1 MKYAAIFMVLVLIA
15 SLVGVGYLYLTA
27 NVTVQAVGV
36 TAVEASTQPALFEEL
51 ARQVENRQVLG
62 TASSSVPLGSVE
74 NYQFYTYTVRL
85 RNNSFVT
92 ADMVEVQVTP
102 MEGDVLQIEFE
113 TKKGDLY
120 MEINAPDGT
129 TIYCGNGKETTDF
142 TVNIRESG
150 VYTIVVEGRRAKGT
164 IHVRCQG

>member
-36 TAVEASTQPALFEEL
+36 TAVEASTQPALFDEL
-51 ARQVENRQVLG
+51 ARQVESRQVLG
-62 TASSSVPLGSVE
+62 TAYTSTPLGSME

-85 RNNSFVT
+85 RNSCFVT

-102 MEGDVLQIEFE
+102 MEGDVLQI
-113 TKKGDLY
+113 GDDTARALPARSTGDITATILTDVNMHSVRELNITYY
-120 MEINAPDGT
+120 MW
-129 TIYCGNGKETTDF
+129 
-142 TVNIRESG
+142 G
-150 VYTIVVEGRRAKGT
+150 VPFSLKTAYG
-164 IHVRCQG
+164 H

>member
-36 TAVEASTQPALFEEL
+36 TAVEAATQPALFEEL

-62 TASSSVPLGSVE
+62 TAFSSVPLGSME

-102 MEGDVLQIEFE
+102 MEGDVLQI
-113 TKKGDLY
+113 GDDTARALPARSTGDITATILTDVNMHSVRELIVTYY
-120 MEINAPDGT
+120 MW
-129 TIYCGNGKETTDF
+129 
-142 TVNIRESG
+142 G
-150 VYTIVVEGRRAKGT
+150 VPFSLKTAYG
-164 IHVRCQG
+164 H

>member
-62 TASSSVPLGSVE
+62 TAFSSVPPGSVE

-102 MEGDVLQIEFE
+102 MVGDVLQI
-113 TKKGDLY
+113 GDDTARALPARSTGDITATILTDVNMHSVRELIVTYY
-120 MEINAPDGT
+120 MW
-129 TIYCGNGKETTDF
+129 
-142 TVNIRESG
+142 G
-150 VYTIVVEGRRAKGT
+150 VPFSLKTAYG
-164 IHVRCQG
+164 H

>member
-62 TASSSVPLGSVE
+62 SAFSSVPLGSVE

-102 MEGDVLQIEFE
+102 MEGDVLQI
-113 TKKGDLY
+113 GDTSAKVLAARTTGDIQATILTDINMHAVRELNVTYY
-120 MEINAPDGT
+120 MWGLPFTLRT
-129 TIYCGNGKETTDF
+129 TYG
-142 TVNIRESG
+142 
-150 VYTIVVEGRRAKGT
+150 
-164 IHVRCQG
+164 H

>member
-36 TAVEASTQPALFEEL
+36 TAVEASTQPALFDEL
-51 ARQVENRQVLG
+51 ARQVENRQVLD
-62 TASSSVPLGSVE
+62 TAYTSTPLGSME

-85 RNNSFVT
+85 RNNCFVT

-102 MEGDVLQIEFE
+102 MEGDVLQI
-113 TKKGDLY
+113 GDDTARALPARSTGDITATILTDVNMHSVRELNITYY
-120 MEINAPDGT
+120 MW
-129 TIYCGNGKETTDF
+129 
-142 TVNIRESG
+142 G
-150 VYTIVVEGRRAKGT
+150 VPFSLKTAYG
-164 IHVRCQG
+164 H

>member
-36 TAVEASTQPALFEEL
+36 TAVEASAQPALFEEL
-51 ARQVENRQVLG
+51 ARQVESRQVLG
-62 TASSSVPLGSVE
+62 TTYTSAPLGGIE

-85 RNNSFVT
+85 RNNCFVT

-102 MEGDVLQIEFE
+102 MEGDVLQI
-113 TKKGDLY
+113 GDDTARALPARATGDITATILTDVNMHSVRELNITYY
-120 MEINAPDGT
+120 MW
-129 TIYCGNGKETTDF
+129 
-142 TVNIRESG
+142 G
-150 VYTIVVEGRRAKGT
+150 VPFNLKTAYG
-164 IHVRCQG
+164 H

>member
-62 TASSSVPLGSVE
+62 TAFSSVPPGSVE

-102 MEGDVLQIEFE
+102 MEGDVLQI
-113 TKKGDLY
+113 GDDTARALPARSTGDITATILTDVNMHSVRELIVTYY
-120 MEINAPDGT
+120 MWGIPFSLKTAYG
-129 TIYCGNGKETTDF
+129 
-142 TVNIRESG
+142 
-150 VYTIVVEGRRAKGT
+150 
-164 IHVRCQG
+164 H

>member
-62 TASSSVPLGSVE
+62 TAFSSVPLGSVE

-102 MEGDVLQIEFE
+102 MEGDVLQI
-113 TKKGDLY
+113 GDDTARALSARSTGDITATILTDVNMHSVRELIVTYY
-120 MEINAPDGT
+120 MW
-129 TIYCGNGKETTDF
+129 
-142 TVNIRESG
+142 G
-150 VYTIVVEGRRAKGT
+150 VPFSLKTAYG
-164 IHVRCQG
+164 H

>member
-62 TASSSVPLGSVE
+62 TAFSSVPLGSVE

-102 MEGDVLQIEFE
+102 MEGDVLQIGND
-113 TKKGDLY
+113 TARALPARSTGDITATILTDVNMHSVRELIVTYY
-120 MEINAPDGT
+120 MW
-129 TIYCGNGKETTDF
+129 
-142 TVNIRESG
+142 G
-150 VYTIVVEGRRAKGT
+150 VPFSLKTAYG
-164 IHVRCQG
+164 H